1 MKKKAKTAAAPV
13 PMVYCG
19 PKITNVVSQY
29 QVFTNGITDILARE
43 LETKPLLKA
52 FLVPLEKMSEV
63 RLGLK
68 SNTGKWAA
76 LFKKCKEEY

>member
-1 MKKKAKTAAAPV
+1 MKKKAKTVAAPV

-29 QVFTNGITDILARE
+29 QVFTNGITDLLAQE
-43 LETKPLLKA
+43 LEAKPLLKA
-52 FLVPLEKMSEV
+52 FLVPLDKMPEV

-68 SNTGKWAA
+68 SGTGRWAA
-76 LFKKCKEEY
+76 LYKKCKEEY